1 MSAHTK
7 KYISISLLGHVLA
20 LLTIVMTF
28 PLQSREASKLNF
40 ITPQIISM
48 TQTSERVA
56 DHDIR
61 PNKVQPLKAHAARSP
76 GAHTLQAES
85 LSSSPAPELMRLLH
99 TAIEQAQ
106 QYPAS
111 AQEQQREGRVTLAFT
126 LAPNGSISHSRVAA
140 SSGISSLDHAALQAL
155 HAAAPFQHINKY
167 LHSVEN
173 YQIDVIFKLN

>member
-1 MSAHTK
+1 
-7 KYISISLLGHVLA
+7 
-20 LLTIVMTF
+20 
-28 PLQSREASKLNF
+28 
-40 ITPQIISM
+40 
-48 TQTSERVA
+48 
-56 DHDIR
+56 
-61 PNKVQPLKAHAARSP
+61 
-76 GAHTLQAES
+76 
-85 LSSSPAPELMRLLH
+85 LH